1 MAIIVT
7 GFGLSKPKVVIGRGV
22 FVIPIIQRADR
33 LNMRLLKVDVKTPDN
48 GVKNQ
53 EGVSLWLDSVVT
65 VQVFSENSTVSET
78 EIADAKCQ
86 NFKDYIW
93 HRQQAAI
100 SNFLGMSEEDI
111 AVKIND
117 VLQGNL
123 REIVSEMT
131 IADILTNR
139 KQMALSVLE
148 NARPDLAKMG
158 LEIVT
163 VKPLMTGSHKHPFMD

>member
-86 NFKDYIW
+86 N
-93 HRQQAAI
+93 
-100 SNFLGMSEEDI
+100 
-111 AVKIND
+111 
-117 VLQGNL
+117 
-123 REIVSEMT
+123 
-131 IADILTNR
+131 
-139 KQMALSVLE
+139 
-148 NARPDLAKMG
+148 
-158 LEIVT
+158 

>member
-1 MAIIVT
+1 MLQEGT
-7 GFGLSKPKVVIGRGV
+7 SDHGNHCHRLRTFQPKVVIGRGV

-86 NFKDYIW
+86 NFKDHIW

-123 REIVSEMT
+123 REIVS
-131 IADILTNR
+131 
-139 KQMALSVLE
+139 
-148 NARPDLAKMG
+148 
-158 LEIVT
+158 
-163 VKPLMTGSHKHPFMD
+163 

>member
-1 MAIIVT
+1 
-7 GFGLSKPKVVIGRGV
+7 
-22 FVIPIIQRADR
+22 
-33 LNMRLLKVDVKTPDN
+33 
-48 GVKNQ
+48 
-53 EGVSLWLDSVVT
+53 
-65 VQVFSENSTVSET
+65 
-78 EIADAKCQ
+78 
-86 NFKDYIW
+86 
-93 HRQQAAI
+93 
-100 SNFLGMSEEDI
+100 MSEEDI

-163 VKPLMTGSHKHPFMD
+163 FNVQDIKDARDQQGHDHGVIEAIGVQQEEIVKRQAEIARAEAARDIAIAKADADRIANENR